1 MNKKKFL
8 KLQKETITDIELI
21 PKEEAK
27 TNLEKLLFPELVKEL
42 AEYYKNIP
50 LLEKRKEEPKQET
63 LEEAKV
69 NNLIKLFG
77 KDFDLEPR
85 SEIKNC
91 NESFMAGTKWQ
102 QEQNKKLYSEE
113 EVLEIIDLLFHRYAS
128 SFRIDAKEYFLQFK
142 KK

>member
-1 MNKKKFL
+1 MKYKIIVPKK
-8 KLQKETITDIELI
+8 
-21 PKEEAK
+21 EAK

-63 LEEAKV
+63 PEEARV

-77 KDFDLEPR
+77 KDFDLE
-85 SEIKNC
+85 SSDTIKNC
-91 NESFMAGTKWQ
+91 NVSFEEGAKWQ
-102 QEQNKKLYSEE
+102 KEQDKKLYSEQ

-128 SFRIDAKEYFLQFK
+128 SFRIDAKEDFLQFK